1 MDLQLETTIA
11 EIMRAEAR
19 LEDLRRSFGRV
30 GTVSARNL
38 YLAEELV
45 RRAKALCLEVRRR
58 EAES

>member
-38 YLAEELV
+38 YLAEGLV

-58 EAES
+58 EAVS